1 MVISSF
7 GPNSSLP
14 PGLLSLAPIAHG
26 INQQT
31 LFGLL
36 SKHTESLTISSIAP
50 VLLQATNIWAWATAD
65 NLPAPCCKEGA
76 SLETDHAIP
85 PLRNPWRLLLSFPIT
100 PSTSTTFTHVG
111 SSPLHPPLSALTFSE
126 FPCAPPC
133 YRNHTRWASAWILG
147 PCSCQEIKGWTMS
160 KQQVQNSTNLEI
172 TGFGSSNEIITDVY
186 MTICNVLFWYVCG

>member
-1 MVISSF
+1 MRSRCLYLPEMISHKWLI
-7 GPNSSLP
+7 NYKRHSSDP
-14 PGLLSLAPIAHG
+14 QWIPFYTS
-26 INQQT
+26 
-31 LFGLL
+31 
-36 SKHTESLTISSIAP
+36 
-50 VLLQATNIWAWATAD
+50 
-65 NLPAPCCKEGA
+65 
-76 SLETDHAIP
+76 DHAIP

-147 PCSCQEIKGWTMS
+147 PGSCQEIKGWTMS